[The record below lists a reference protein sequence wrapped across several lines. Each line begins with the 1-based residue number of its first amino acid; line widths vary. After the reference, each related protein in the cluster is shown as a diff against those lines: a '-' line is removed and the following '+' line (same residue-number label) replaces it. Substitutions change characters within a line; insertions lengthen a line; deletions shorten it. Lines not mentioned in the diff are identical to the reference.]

1 MSYQSFIWLILHA
14 SFSLLIRRFEEL
26 MQGNDSDNEQK
37 IIILVKNIFCDVDF
51 NLIIEIE

>member
-1 MSYQSFIWLILHA
+1 
-14 SFSLLIRRFEEL
+14 

-37 IIILVKNIFCDVDF
+37 IIILVKNIFGDVDF

>member
-1 MSYQSFIWLILHA
+1 M
-14 SFSLLIRRFEEL
+14 R
-26 MQGNDSDNEQK
+26 GNDLDNEQK